1 MLKIYK
7 AERLR
12 PLYSQVIYRRT
23 HGQAGS
29 KLLLGKLLFRKK
41 INRTMIV
48 KWLGP
53 VATILERIYA

>member
-12 PLYSQVIYRRT
+12 PLFSQVSYRRM

-29 KLLLGKLLFRKK
+29 KLLLGKLLFRNK
-41 INRTMIV
+41 INGTMIV

>member
-1 MLKIYK
+1 MF
-7 AERLR
+7 
-12 PLYSQVIYRRT
+12 SQVSYRRMY
-23 HGQAGS
+23 GQAGS

-53 VATILERIYA
+53 VATILERIYT